1 MLASICKPGHSRAY
15 GVPLKAVALSIVTSN
30 RYSRAMTM
38 GNFEYYFIPVL
49 ASLKQNGKMHR
60 RENMEDIAKVEKLTP
75 EELAQKTPKGTSIFR
90 SRVHW
95 AQAFLA
101 QAGAVSRPQ
110 RGYLEITERGLKLL
124 AENPQGFKAKK
135 FHEFPDYA
143 NAWSGRNSVGEQS
156 DDVVESPESET
167 TPQERIES
175 AVSEIEKALA
185 ADIVQRVQN
194 LSPKF
199 LEVVVLELLHA
210 MGYGA
215 SETSIEH
222 VGGPG
227 DEGVDG
233 VIHQDALGLQRIYVQ
248 AKRYKAENS
257 IGRPDIQ
264 KFVGALAGQGANGGV
279 FITTS
284 SFSADA
290 RDYANKNLNARV
302 VLIDGA
308 EFGLLMVRHG
318 IGVQKRKTY
327 SIVDID
333 EDYFED

>member
-1 MLASICKPGHSRAY
+1 
-15 GVPLKAVALSIVTSN
+15 
-30 RYSRAMTM
+30 MTI

-49 ASLKQNGKMHR
+49 ASLKKNGMMHR
-60 RENMEDIAKVEKLTP
+60 RENMESVATSEKLSP
-75 EELAQKTPKGTSIFR
+75 EDLSLKTPRGTSIFR

-124 AENPQGFKAKK
+124 EEHPQGFKAKK

-143 NAWSGRNSVGEQS
+143 NAWGGRNNDDEQS
-156 DDVVESPESET
+156 DETVNAPESEI

-175 AVSEIEKALA
+175 AVSEIERALA

-215 SETSIEH
+215 SESSIEH

-233 VIHQDALGLQRIYVQ
+233 IIHQDALGLQRIYVQ

-290 RDYANKNLNARV
+290 KDYANKNLNSRV

-318 IGVQKRKTY
+318 IGVQKRKTF

>member
-1 MLASICKPGHSRAY
+1 MEFVA
-15 GVPLKAVALSIVTSN
+15 KA
-30 RYSRAMTM
+30 
-38 GNFEYYFIPVL
+38 
-49 ASLKQNGKMHR
+49 
-60 RENMEDIAKVEKLTP
+60 EKLSP
-75 EELAQKTPKGTSIFR
+75 EDLALKTPRGTSIFR

-110 RGYLEITERGLKLL
+110 RGYLEITERGVKLL
-124 AENPQGFKAKK
+124 EENPQGFKAKK
-135 FHEFPDYA
+135 FREFPDYA
-143 NAWSGRNSVGEQS
+143 NAWGGRNNEDEQNNVIVS
-156 DDVVESPESET
+156 APESEI

-175 AVSEIEKALA
+175 AVTEIERALA
-185 ADIVQRVQN
+185 ADIVQRVRN

-215 SETSIEH
+215 SESSIEH

-233 VIHQDALGLQRIYVQ
+233 IIHQDTLGLQRIYVQ

-290 RDYANKNLNARV
+290 KDYASKNLNSRV

-318 IGVQKRKTY
+318 IGVQKRKTF

>member
-1 MLASICKPGHSRAY
+1 
-15 GVPLKAVALSIVTSN
+15 
-30 RYSRAMTM
+30 MTM

-49 ASLKQNGKMHR
+49 ASLKRNGMMHR
-60 RENMEDIAKVEKLTP
+60 RANMEDVAKVEKLTP
-75 EELAQKTPKGTSIFR
+75 EELEQKTAKGTNIFR

-95 AQAFLA
+95 SQAFLA
-101 QAGAVSRPQ
+101 QAGAVTRPQ

-124 AENPQGFKAKK
+124 EENPQGFTAKK
-135 FHEFPDYA
+135 FDEFPDYA
-143 NAWSGRNSVGEQS
+143 NAWSARSHEG
-156 DDVVESPESET
+156 DDSIQDVAAPESNV
-167 TPQERIES
+167 TPQERIER
-175 AVSEIEKALA
+175 AVGELETAIAT
-185 ADIVQRVQN
+185 DIVQRVRN

-199 LEVVVLELLHA
+199 LELVILELLHA

-215 SETSIEH
+215 SETDIEH

-248 AKRYKAENS
+248 AKRYKAENT

-264 KFVGALAGQGANGGV
+264 KFVGALSGLGANGGV

-284 SFSADA
+284 SFTAEA
-290 RDYANKNLNARV
+290 REYASKNLSARI
-302 VLIDGA
+302 VLIDGN
-308 EFGLLMVRHG
+308 EFGQLMVRHG
-318 IGVQKRKTY
+318 IGVQKRRTY

>member
-1 MLASICKPGHSRAY
+1 
-15 GVPLKAVALSIVTSN
+15 
-30 RYSRAMTM
+30 
-38 GNFEYYFIPVL
+38 VL
-49 ASLKQNGKMHR
+49 ATLKENGMMHR
-60 RENMEDIAKVEKLTP
+60 RENMESVAKSEGLSP
-75 EELAQKTPKGTSIFR
+75 EDMMMKTPRGTSIFR

-110 RGYLEITERGLKLL
+110 RGYLKITERGLKLL
-124 AENPQGFKAKK
+124 EENPQGFKTKK

-143 NAWSGRNSVGEQS
+143 NAWGGRNSIDAQGN
-156 DDVVESPESET
+156 DVVEGTDSEI

-175 AVSEIEKALA
+175 AVSEIERALA
-185 ADIVQRVQN
+185 TEIVQRVQN

-215 SETSIEH
+215 SESSIEH

-233 VIHQDALGLQRIYVQ
+233 VIHQDTLGLQRIYVQ
-248 AKRYKAENS
+248 AKRYKADSS

-290 RDYANKNLNARV
+290 KDYANRNLNARV

-318 IGVQKRKTY
+318 IGVQKRKTF

>member
-1 MLASICKPGHSRAY
+1 
-15 GVPLKAVALSIVTSN
+15 
-30 RYSRAMTM
+30 MTL

-49 ASLKQNGKMHR
+49 ASLKKNGMMHR
-60 RENMEDIAKVEKLTP
+60 RANMDDVARAEKLTA
-75 EELAQKTPKGTSIFR
+75 EEVARKSPKGTGIFR

-95 AQAFLA
+95 SQAFLA

-124 AENPQGFKAKK
+124 EENPQGFKKNK
-135 FHEFPDYA
+135 FNEFPDYA
-143 NAWSGRNSVGEQS
+143 NAWGGRRNNEELSGRLI
-156 DDVVESPESET
+156 DSPESEI
-167 TPQERIES
+167 TPQERIDS
-175 AVSEIEKALA
+175 AFEEIETALA
-185 ADIVQRVQN
+185 AEIVQRVRN

-199 LEVVVLELLHA
+199 LEIVVLELLHA

-215 SETSIEH
+215 SEAGIQH

-227 DEGVDG
+227 DEGIDG
-233 VIHQDALGLQRIYVQ
+233 VIHQDTLGLQRIYVQ
-248 AKRYKAENS
+248 AKRYKTENT

-284 SFSADA
+284 NFSTDA
-290 RDYANKNLNARV
+290 IDYANKNLSARI
-302 VLIDGA
+302 VLIDGVD
-308 EFGLLMVRHG
+308 FGRLMVRHG
-318 IGVQKRKTY
+318 IGVQKQRTY
-327 SIVDID
+327 SMVDID

>member
-1 MLASICKPGHSRAY
+1 
-15 GVPLKAVALSIVTSN
+15 
-30 RYSRAMTM
+30 M

-49 ASLKQNGKMHR
+49 ASLKRNGKMHR
-60 RENMEDIAKVEKLTP
+60 RENMEDVAKAENLLP
-75 EELAQKTPKGTSIFR
+75 EELALKTPKGTGIFR

-143 NAWSGRNSVGEQS
+143 NAWGGRNSVGEQI
-156 DDVVESPESET
+156 DNLVDAPESEI

-199 LEVVVLELLHA
+199 LEIVVLELLHA
-210 MGYGA
+210 MGYGS
-215 SETSIEH
+215 SESSIEH
-222 VGGPG
+222 VGGSG

-233 VIHQDALGLQRIYVQ
+233 VIHQDTLGLQRIYVQ

-284 SFSADA
+284 SFTADA
-290 RDYANKNLNARV
+290 KDYANKNLNARV

-318 IGVQKRKTY
+318 IGVQKQKTF

>member
-1 MLASICKPGHSRAY
+1 
-15 GVPLKAVALSIVTSN
+15 
-30 RYSRAMTM
+30 MTI

-49 ASLKQNGKMHR
+49 ASLKQNGMMHR
-60 RENMEDIAKVEKLTP
+60 RENMEYVAKSEKLSP
-75 EELAQKTPKGTSIFR
+75 EDLSLKTPRGTSIFR

-124 AENPQGFKAKK
+124 EENPQGFKAKK

-143 NAWSGRNSVGEQS
+143 NAWGGRNSDDEQNDEVAS
-156 DDVVESPESET
+156 TPESEI

-175 AVSEIEKALA
+175 AVSEIERALA
-185 ADIVQRVQN
+185 TDIVQRVRN

-215 SETSIEH
+215 SESSIEH

-233 VIHQDALGLQRIYVQ
+233 IIHQDTLGLQRIYVQ

-284 SFSADA
+284 SFSSDA
-290 RDYANKNLNARV
+290 LEYASKNLSARV

-318 IGVQKRKTY
+318 IGVQKRKSF

>member
-1 MLASICKPGHSRAY
+1 MGADSPHSC
-15 GVPLKAVALSIVTSN
+15 LSRFRIIGKEMPMVTYN
-30 RYSRAMTM
+30 RYSEDMAI
-38 GNFEYYFIPVL
+38 GNYEYYFIPVL
-49 ASLKQNGKMHR
+49 ATLKENGMMHR
-60 RENMEDIAKVEKLTP
+60 RENMESVAKSEGLSP
-75 EELAQKTPKGTSIFR
+75 EDMMMKTPRGTSIFR

-110 RGYLEITERGLKLL
+110 RGYLKITERGLKLL
-124 AENPQGFKAKK
+124 EENPQGFKTKK

-143 NAWSGRNSVGEQS
+143 NAWGGRNSIDAQGN
-156 DDVVESPESET
+156 DVVEGTDSEI

-175 AVSEIEKALA
+175 AVSEIERALA
-185 ADIVQRVQN
+185 TEIVQRVQN

-215 SETSIEH
+215 SESSIEH

-233 VIHQDALGLQRIYVQ
+233 VIHQDTLGLQRIYVQ
-248 AKRYKAENS
+248 AKRYKADSS

-290 RDYANKNLNARV
+290 KDYANRNLNARV

-318 IGVQKRKTY
+318 IGVQKRKTF

>member
-1 MLASICKPGHSRAY
+1 MA
-15 GVPLKAVALSIVTSN
+15 
-30 RYSRAMTM
+30 M
-38 GNFEYYFIPVL
+38 GNFEYYFVPVL
-49 ASLKQNGKMHR
+49 KALKESGMTHR
-60 RENMEDIAKVEKLTP
+60 KSNMDAVALAEKLTP
-75 EELAQKTPKGTSIFR
+75 QDLAAKTAKGTSIFR

-101 QAGAVSRPQ
+101 QAGAINRPQ
-110 RGYLEITERGLKLL
+110 RGYLQITDRGLKLL
-124 AENPQGFKAKK
+124 EDYPEGFKAKK
-135 FHEFPDYA
+135 FRDFPDYA
-143 NAWSGRNSVGEQS
+143 NAWGGRNNLGEQG
-156 DDVVESPESET
+156 DDVIESPDSEV

-185 ADIVQRVQN
+185 AEIVQRVQN

-199 LEVVVLELLHA
+199 LEIVVLELLHA

-248 AKRYKAENS
+248 AKRYKTDSS

-290 RDYANKNLNARV
+290 KDYASKNLNARV

-318 IGVQKRKTY
+318 IGVQKRKTF

>member
-1 MLASICKPGHSRAY
+1 M
-15 GVPLKAVALSIVTSN
+15 AVALSNVVLS
-30 RYSRAMTM
+30 RYSEAMTI

-49 ASLKQNGKMHR
+49 ASLKQNGMMHR
-60 RENMEDIAKVEKLTP
+60 RENMDYVAKVEKLSP
-75 EELAQKTPKGTSIFR
+75 EDLALKTPRGTSIFR

-95 AQAFLA
+95 AQTFLA

-124 AENPQGFKAKK
+124 NENPQGFKAKK
-135 FHEFPDYA
+135 FREFPDYA
-143 NAWSGRNSVGEQS
+143 DAWGRGNASDDQS
-156 DDVVESPESET
+156 DEVVNSPDSEI

-175 AVSEIEKALA
+175 AVSEIESALA
-185 ADIVQRVQN
+185 SDIVQRVRN

-215 SETSIEH
+215 SESSIEH

-233 VIHQDALGLQRIYVQ
+233 IIHQDSLGIQRIYVQ

-257 IGRPDIQ
+257 IGRPEIQ

-290 RDYANKNLNARV
+290 KDYASKNLSARV

-318 IGVQKRKTY
+318 IGVQKRKTF

>member
-1 MLASICKPGHSRAY
+1 METFT
-15 GVPLKAVALSIVTSN
+15 VVALLLVGVR
-30 RYSRAMTM
+30 RYSHPMTI

-49 ASLKQNGKMHR
+49 ASLKQNGMMHR
-60 RENMEDIAKVEKLTP
+60 RENMDYVAKIEKLSS
-75 EELAQKTPKGTSIFR
+75 EDLALKTPRGTSIFR

-95 AQAFLA
+95 AQTFLA

-124 AENPQGFKAKK
+124 DENPLGFKAKK
-135 FHEFPDYA
+135 FREFPDYA
-143 NAWSGRNSVGEQS
+143 DAWGRGNADDEENDEIVSPS
-156 DDVVESPESET
+156 DSEV

-175 AVSEIEKALA
+175 AVSEIENALA
-185 ADIVQRVQN
+185 SEIVQRVRN

-215 SETSIEH
+215 SESSIEH

-233 VIHQDALGLQRIYVQ
+233 IIHQDSLGLQRIYVQ

-290 RDYANKNLNARV
+290 KDYASKNLNARV

-318 IGVQKRKTY
+318 IGVQKRKTF

>member
-1 MLASICKPGHSRAY
+1 MPM
-15 GVPLKAVALSIVTSN
+15 VTYN
-30 RYSRAMTM
+30 RYSEDMAI
-38 GNFEYYFIPVL
+38 GNYEYYFIPVL
-49 ASLKQNGKMHR
+49 ATLKENGMMHR
-60 RENMEDIAKVEKLTP
+60 RENMESVAKSEGLSP
-75 EELAQKTPKGTSIFR
+75 EDMMMKTPRGTSIFR

-110 RGYLEITERGLKLL
+110 RGYLKITERGLKLL
-124 AENPQGFKAKK
+124 EENPQGFKTKK

-143 NAWSGRNSVGEQS
+143 NAWGGRNSIDAQGN
-156 DDVVESPESET
+156 DVVEGTDSEI

-175 AVSEIEKALA
+175 AVSEIERALA
-185 ADIVQRVQN
+185 TEIVQRVQN

-215 SETSIEH
+215 SESSIEH

-233 VIHQDALGLQRIYVQ
+233 VIHQDTLGLQRIYVQ
-248 AKRYKAENS
+248 AKRYKADSS

-290 RDYANKNLNARV
+290 KDYANRNLNARV

-318 IGVQKRKTY
+318 IGVQKRKTF

>member
-1 MLASICKPGHSRAY
+1 LETFT
-15 GVPLKAVALSIVTSN
+15 VVALLLVGVR
-30 RYSRAMTM
+30 RYSHPMTI

-49 ASLKQNGKMHR
+49 ASLKQNGMMHR
-60 RENMEDIAKVEKLTP
+60 RENMDYVAKIEKLSS
-75 EELAQKTPKGTSIFR
+75 EDLALKTPRGTSIFR

-95 AQAFLA
+95 AQTFLA

-124 AENPQGFKAKK
+124 DENPLGFKAKK
-135 FHEFPDYA
+135 FREFPDYA
-143 NAWSGRNSVGEQS
+143 DAWGRGNADDEENDEIVSPS
-156 DDVVESPESET
+156 DSEV

-175 AVSEIEKALA
+175 AVSEIENALA
-185 ADIVQRVQN
+185 SEIVQRVRN

-215 SETSIEH
+215 SESSIEH

-233 VIHQDALGLQRIYVQ
+233 IIHQDSLGLQRIYVQ

-290 RDYANKNLNARV
+290 KDYASKNLNARV

-318 IGVQKRKTY
+318 IGVQKRKTF

>member
-1 MLASICKPGHSRAY
+1 
-15 GVPLKAVALSIVTSN
+15 
-30 RYSRAMTM
+30 M

-49 ASLKQNGKMHR
+49 ASLKRNGKMHR
-60 RENMEDIAKVEKLTP
+60 RENMEDVAKVENLSP
-75 EELAQKTPKGTSIFR
+75 EELALKTPKGTGIFR

-143 NAWSGRNSVGEQS
+143 DAWSGRNASGEQS
-156 DDVVESPESET
+156 NGVLETHDSEV

-175 AVSEIEKALA
+175 AVSEIESTLA
-185 ADIVQRVQN
+185 ADIVQRVRN

-199 LEVVVLELLHA
+199 LEIVVLELLHA

-233 VIHQDALGLQRIYVQ
+233 IIHQDTLGLQRIYVQ

-264 KFVGALAGQGANGGV
+264 KFVGALAGQGASGGV

-290 RDYANKNLNARV
+290 KDYASKNLNARV

-318 IGVQKRKTY
+318 IGVQKLKTY

-333 EDYFED
+333 EDYFEV

>member
-1 MLASICKPGHSRAY
+1 
-15 GVPLKAVALSIVTSN
+15 
-30 RYSRAMTM
+30 M

-49 ASLKQNGKMHR
+49 ASLKRNGMMHR
-60 RENMEDIAKVEKLTP
+60 RANMEDVAKVEKLTP
-75 EELAQKTPKGTSIFR
+75 EELEQKTAKGTNIFR

-95 AQAFLA
+95 SQAFLA
-101 QAGAVSRPQ
+101 QAGAVTRPQ

-124 AENPQGFKAKK
+124 EENPQGFTAKK
-135 FHEFPDYA
+135 FDEFPDYA
-143 NAWSGRNSVGEQS
+143 NAWSARSHEG
-156 DDVVESPESET
+156 DDSIQDVAAPESNV
-167 TPQERIES
+167 TPQERIER
-175 AVSEIEKALA
+175 AVGELETAIAT
-185 ADIVQRVQN
+185 DIVQRVRN

-199 LEVVVLELLHA
+199 LELVILELLHA

-215 SETSIEH
+215 SETDIEH

-248 AKRYKAENS
+248 AKRYKAENT

-264 KFVGALAGQGANGGV
+264 KFVGALSGLGANGGV

-284 SFSADA
+284 SFTAEA
-290 RDYANKNLNARV
+290 REYASKNLSARI
-302 VLIDGA
+302 VLIDGN
-308 EFGLLMVRHG
+308 EFGQLMVRHG
-318 IGVQKRKTY
+318 IGVQKRRTY

>member
-1 MLASICKPGHSRAY
+1 
-15 GVPLKAVALSIVTSN
+15 
-30 RYSRAMTM
+30 
-38 GNFEYYFIPVL
+38 
-49 ASLKQNGKMHR
+49 
-60 RENMEDIAKVEKLTP
+60 MEDVARIEKLSP
-75 EELAQKTPKGTSIFR
+75 EELALKTPKGTGIFR

-143 NAWSGRNSVGEQS
+143 NAWGRRNRNGETPTEEMDTPDS
-156 DDVVESPESET
+156 DVS
-167 TPQERIES
+167 PQERIEI
-175 AVSEIEKALA
+175 AVSEIEAALA
-185 ADIVQRVQN
+185 SEIVQRVQN

-227 DEGVDG
+227 DEGIDG
-233 VIHQDALGLQRIYVQ
+233 VIHQDTLGLQRIYVQ
-248 AKRYKAENS
+248 AKRYKAES
-257 IGRPDIQ
+257 TIGRPDIQ

-327 SIVDID
+327 SIVEID

>member
-1 MLASICKPGHSRAY
+1 
-15 GVPLKAVALSIVTSN
+15 
-30 RYSRAMTM
+30 
-38 GNFEYYFIPVL
+38 
-49 ASLKQNGKMHR
+49 MHR
-60 RENMEDIAKVEKLTP
+60 RENMDDVAVAEKLTP
-75 EELAQKTPKGTSIFR
+75 EELALKTPKGTSIYR

-101 QAGAVSRPQ
+101 QAGAVNRPQ
-110 RGYLEITERGLKLL
+110 RGYLEITERGIELL
-124 AENPQGFKAKK
+124 EKNPQGFKAKK
-135 FHEFPDYA
+135 FREFADYA
-143 NAWSGRNSVGEQS
+143 NAWGRRSGSGEQT
-156 DDVVESPESET
+156 DELIETQDSEI

-175 AVSEIEKALA
+175 AVSEIENALA
-185 ADIVQRVQN
+185 AEIVQRVRN

-215 SETSIEH
+215 SESSIEH

-233 VIHQDALGLQRIYVQ
+233 VIHQDTLGLQRIYVQ

-290 RDYANKNLNARV
+290 KDYASKNLNARV

-318 IGVQKRKTY
+318 IGVQKRKTF

>member
-1 MLASICKPGHSRAY
+1 M
-15 GVPLKAVALSIVTSN
+15 
-30 RYSRAMTM
+30 
-38 GNFEYYFIPVL
+38 
-49 ASLKQNGKMHR
+49 
-60 RENMEDIAKVEKLTP
+60 DTP
-75 EELAQKTPKGTSIFR
+75 DSD
-90 SRVHW
+90 
-95 AQAFLA
+95 
-101 QAGAVSRPQ
+101 VS
-110 RGYLEITERGLKLL
+110 
-124 AENPQGFKAKK
+124 
-135 FHEFPDYA
+135 
-143 NAWSGRNSVGEQS
+143 
-156 DDVVESPESET
+156 
-167 TPQERIES
+167 PQERIEI
-175 AVSEIEKALA
+175 AVSEIEAALA
-185 ADIVQRVQN
+185 SEIVQRVQN

-227 DEGVDG
+227 DEGIDG
-233 VIHQDALGLQRIYVQ
+233 VIHQDTLGLQRIYVQ
-248 AKRYKAENS
+248 AKRYKAES
-257 IGRPDIQ
+257 TIGRPDIQ

-327 SIVDID
+327 SIVEID

>member
-1 MLASICKPGHSRAY
+1 
-15 GVPLKAVALSIVTSN
+15 
-30 RYSRAMTM
+30 
-38 GNFEYYFIPVL
+38 
-49 ASLKQNGKMHR
+49 MHR
-60 RENMEDIAKVEKLTP
+60 RENMDDVAVAEKLTP
-75 EELAQKTPKGTSIFR
+75 EELALKTPKGTSIYR

-101 QAGAVSRPQ
+101 QAGAVNRPQ
-110 RGYLEITERGLKLL
+110 RGYLEITERGIELL
-124 AENPQGFKAKK
+124 ENNPQGFKAKK
-135 FHEFPDYA
+135 FREFADYA
-143 NAWSGRNSVGEQS
+143 NAWGRRNSSGEQN
-156 DDVVESPESET
+156 DELIETQDSEI

-175 AVSEIEKALA
+175 AVSEIEGALA
-185 ADIVQRVQN
+185 ADIVQRVRN

-215 SETSIEH
+215 SESSIEH

-233 VIHQDALGLQRIYVQ
+233 VIHQDTLGLQRIYVQ

-290 RDYANKNLNARV
+290 KDYASKNLNARV

-318 IGVQKRKTY
+318 IGVQKRKTF

>member
-1 MLASICKPGHSRAY
+1 MGEINLFTGILGALVYSS
-15 GVPLKAVALSIVTSN
+15 AVAALFNVSLS
-30 RYSRAMTM
+30 RYSPFMTM
-38 GNFEYYFIPVL
+38 GNFEYFFIPVL
-49 ASLKQNGKMHR
+49 ATLKQNGKMHR
-60 RENMEDIAKVEKLTP
+60 RENMDFVAKAEKLSL
-75 EELAQKTPKGTSIFR
+75 EELAQKTPKGTNIFR

-124 AENPQGFKAKK
+124 AENPEGFKAKK
-135 FHEFPDYA
+135 FREFPDYA
-143 NAWSGRNSVGEQS
+143 NAWGGRNNVGEQG
-156 DDVVESPESET
+156 DDLVELADSEV

-185 ADIVQRVQN
+185 ADIVQRVQS

-215 SETSIEH
+215 SESSIEH

-233 VIHQDALGLQRIYVQ
+233 VIHQDTLGLQRIYVQ

-290 RDYANKNLNARV
+290 KDYASKNLNARV

-318 IGVQKRKTY
+318 IGVQKRKTF

>member
-1 MLASICKPGHSRAY
+1 
-15 GVPLKAVALSIVTSN
+15 
-30 RYSRAMTM
+30 MTI

-49 ASLKQNGKMHR
+49 ASLKQNGMMHR
-60 RENMEDIAKVEKLTP
+60 RENMEYVAKAEKLSP
-75 EELAQKTPKGTSIFR
+75 EDLALKTPRGTSIFR

-124 AENPQGFKAKK
+124 DENPQGFKAKK

-143 NAWSGRNSVGEQS
+143 NAWGGKNTDDEQS
-156 DDVVESPESET
+156 DQVVSAPESEI

-175 AVSEIEKALA
+175 AVSEIERALA
-185 ADIVQRVQN
+185 ADIVQRVRN

-215 SETSIEH
+215 SESSIEH

-233 VIHQDALGLQRIYVQ
+233 IIHQDTLGLQRIYVQ

-290 RDYANKNLNARV
+290 KEYASKNLSARV

-327 SIVDID
+327 SVVDID

>member
-1 MLASICKPGHSRAY
+1 
-15 GVPLKAVALSIVTSN
+15 
-30 RYSRAMTM
+30 MTL

-49 ASLKQNGKMHR
+49 ASLKKNGMMHR
-60 RENMEDIAKVEKLTP
+60 RANMDDVARAEKLTA
-75 EELAQKTPKGTSIFR
+75 EEVARKSPKGTGIFR

-95 AQAFLA
+95 SQAFLA

-124 AENPQGFKAKK
+124 EENPQGFKKNK
-135 FHEFPDYA
+135 FNEFPDYA
-143 NAWSGRNSVGEQS
+143 NAWGGRRNNEELSGRLV
-156 DDVVESPESET
+156 DSPESEI
-167 TPQERIES
+167 TPQERIDS
-175 AVSEIEKALA
+175 AFEEIETALA
-185 ADIVQRVQN
+185 AEIVQRVRN

-199 LEVVVLELLHA
+199 LEIVVLELLHA

-215 SETSIEH
+215 SEAGIQH

-227 DEGVDG
+227 DEGIDG
-233 VIHQDALGLQRIYVQ
+233 VIHQDTLGLQRIYVQ
-248 AKRYKAENS
+248 AKRYKTENT

-284 SFSADA
+284 NFSTDA
-290 RDYANKNLNARV
+290 IDYANKNLSARI
-302 VLIDGA
+302 VLIDGVD
-308 EFGLLMVRHG
+308 FGRLMVRHG
-318 IGVQKRKTY
+318 IGVQKQRTY

>member
-1 MLASICKPGHSRAY
+1 M
-15 GVPLKAVALSIVTSN
+15 
-30 RYSRAMTM
+30 
-38 GNFEYYFIPVL
+38 
-49 ASLKQNGKMHR
+49 MHR
-60 RENMEDIAKVEKLTP
+60 RENMDHVAKAEKLST
-75 EELAQKTPKGTSIFR
+75 EDLALKTPRGTSIFR
-90 SRVHW
+90 SRVNW

-110 RGYLEITERGLKLL
+110 RGYLEITERGMKLL
-124 AENPQGFKAKK
+124 EENPQGFKAKK
-135 FHEFPDYA
+135 FREFPDYA
-143 NAWSGRNSVGEQS
+143 DAWGGRNTGDVQGNEILIPS
-156 DDVVESPESET
+156 DSEI

-175 AVSEIEKALA
+175 AVSEIESALA
-185 ADIVQRVQN
+185 ADIVQRVRS

-215 SETSIEH
+215 LDTSIEH

-290 RDYANKNLNARV
+290 KDYASKNLNARV

-318 IGVQKRKTY
+318 IGVQKRKTF
-327 SIVDID
+327 SIVEID
-333 EDYFED
+333 EDYFEA